1 MSLQAENF
9 QKLREL
15 MIREARDR
23 QYRRDEMSAVD
34 FLKQIRFYGMNIRV
48 IDDLDNRDLLIFSR
62 VRRR

>member
-1 MSLQAENF
+1 
-9 QKLREL
+9 